1 MTVLADHNLEG
12 QALLLWGALAAEGW
26 LQLLPLRLVTFPEVG
41 LAYDASDR
49 EVWRF
54 AQDRQMVLLTG
65 NRSMKG
71 PDSLEQTIR
80 EESTNESLPV
90 LTIADVKRL
99 DERIYRERCSIRL
112 IEIMSDIDQYRGSG
126 RLFLP

>member
-12 QALLLWGALAAEGW
+12 QALLLWGTLAAEGW
-26 LQLLPLRLVTFPEVG
+26 LQLLLLRLVTFPEVG

-49 EVWRF
+49 KVWRF

-71 PDSLEQTIR
+71 PESLEQTIR
-80 EESTNESLPV
+80 EESTSESLPV

-112 IEIMSDIDQYRGSG
+112 IEIMSDIDHYRGAG